1 MIKEKVITN
10 TPNPKT
16 GLAYHWEITDTK
28 GKKHEWKEFYT
39 GPLVLEEEETNILCQ
54 KLLGVGI
61 DQLLEVANEE
71 LLPVPSLEE
80 VGASIV
86 MHSTTPD
93 LKTFD
98 GDLDKVIKNVPPMDY
113 TSYKEARSVY
123 LAGEGDIVVG
133 RIEPWQASAD
143 LGKAKAIKI
152 PVIDYYY
159 ISHALLVLAEQHLVS
174 PSQEINELV
183 DFIKANP
190 NAVIRLYALEEEM
203 QIFLIWL
210 KRLAGLDHL
219 LMDANSPEVARDWNK
234 KSILFPTVEDA
245 MNLSSLIEGKSAQE
259 TLDEEA
265 KYSLLRNKLGC
276 VYPVLPGYTVV
287 REAKALGD
295 FTQQLLDASSM
306 LQARYGLTLA
316 CFKASDSG
324 DGARITLG
332 VDLTDVAQLKE
343 LAEDAYKHGD
353 AYILEP
359 YVYYDKIDINGE
371 SIKISPSAHIRW
383 GEVADGVTLQFT
395 EGTSW
400 KGNIFFDE
408 RTATKFGVSIEN
420 YQKIVACMES
430 TRQAFKNHKLGLTIA
445 GLDFAIG
452 TIGGFFGD
460 EKVMGI
466 QDPNIS
472 FNGAEC
478 LRAFLEK
485 TTKEEG
491 LTKDAPLYGV
501 TRVFKPSKKCTV
513 LVLREAV
520 KSFEGLGYYTDAIAS
535 VPERWGMIAV
545 AHENVELATAKLAEL
560 RKDLAAKGLVL

>member
-1 MIKEKVITN
+1 MIKEKVVTN
-10 TPNPKT
+10 TLNPKT
-16 GLAYHWEITDTK
+16 KLPYHWEVTDTK

-39 GPLVLEEEETNILCQ
+39 GPLVLEEEEIEVLCQ
-54 KLLGVGI
+54 KLLGVSL
-61 DQLLEVANEE
+61 DKLLEVANEE
-71 LLPVPSLEE
+71 LLPVPSLDE

-86 MHSTTPD
+86 IHSTTPD
-93 LKTFD
+93 IKTFD
-98 GDLDKVIKNVPPMDY
+98 GDLDKVIKGVPPMDY

-123 LAGEGDIVVG
+123 LAGEGDVVVG
-133 RIEPWQASAD
+133 RIEPWESSAN
-143 LGKAKAIKI
+143 LGNAKAIKI
-152 PVIDYYY
+152 PIIDYYY
-159 ISHALLVLAEQHLVS
+159 ISHALLVLAEQHLLS
-174 PSQEINELV
+174 PSQEINQLV
-183 DFIKANP
+183 DFLKANP
-190 NAVIRLYALEEEM
+190 NGVIRLYALEKEM
-203 QIFLIWL
+203 QIFLVWL
-210 KRLAGLDHL
+210 KRVAGLKHL

-245 MNLSSLIEGKSAQE
+245 MNLSSSIEGYSVQE
-259 TLDEEA
+259 ILEEEA
-265 KYSLLRNKLGC
+265 KYSLLRNKIGC
-276 VYPVLPGYTVV
+276 VFPVFPGYTVV
-287 REAKALGD
+287 REAKDLES
-295 FTQQLLDASSM
+295 FTEQLLDASKM
-306 LQARYGLTLA
+306 LQGRYGLTTG

-332 VDLTDVAQLKE
+332 VDLSDENLLKE

-359 YVYYDKIDINGE
+359 YLYYDKVDINGE

-408 RTATKFGVSIEN
+408 RTATKFGVSKEN
-420 YQKIVACMES
+420 YQTIVTCMES
-430 TRQAFKNHKLGLTIA
+430 IRQAFRNHKLGLTIA
-445 GLDFAIG
+445 GFDFAIG

-460 EKVMGI
+460 QKLIGI

-485 TTKEEG
+485 TIIEHD
-491 LTKDAPLYGV
+491 LTTDQSLYGV
-501 TRVFKPSKKCTV
+501 TRVFKPSKDCTV
-513 LVLREAV
+513 STLREFV
-520 KSFEGLGYYTDAIAS
+520 KSFEESGYYTEAIAS

-545 AHENVELATAKLAEL
+545 AHQNVESATAKLAEL

>member
-10 TPNPKT
+10 TLNPKT
-16 GLAYHWEITDTK
+16 GLPYHWEITDAK
-28 GKKHEWKEFYT
+28 NEKHEWKEFYT
-39 GPLVLEEEETNILCQ
+39 GPLVLEENEIEALCQ
-54 KLLGVGI
+54 KLLGVSL
-61 DQLLEVANEE
+61 DKLLDVANEE
-71 LLPVPSLEE
+71 LLPVPSLKD

-123 LAGEGDIVVG
+123 LAGEGDVVVG
-133 RIEPWQASAD
+133 RIEPWQSSAN
-143 LGKAKAIKI
+143 LGNATAVKI

-174 PSQEINELV
+174 PEKTIDQIV
-183 DFIKANP
+183 DFLKANP
-190 NAVIRLYALEEEM
+190 NAVIRLYALEKEM
-203 QIFLIWL
+203 QIFLVWL
-210 KRLAGLDHL
+210 KRIAGLKHL

-245 MNLSSLIEGKSAQE
+245 MNLSSTIKSYSVQE
-259 TLDEEA
+259 ILEEEA
-265 KYSLLRNKLGC
+265 KFSLLRKKLGC
-276 VYPVLPGYTVV
+276 IFPVFPGYTVV
-287 REAKALGD
+287 RESKDLEA

-306 LQARYGLTLA
+306 LQARYGLKIG

-332 VDLTDVAQLKE
+332 VDLSDIRQLKE

-359 YVYYDKIDINGE
+359 YLYYDKVDINGE

-408 RTATKFGVSIEN
+408 RTSTKYGVSKEN
-420 YQKIVACMES
+420 YQTIVTCMES
-430 TRQAFKNHKLGLTIA
+430 IRQAFGNKKLGLTIA
-445 GLDFAIG
+445 GFDFAIG

-460 EKVMGI
+460 KKLIGI

-485 TTKEEG
+485 TISEQN
-491 LTKDAPLYGV
+491 LTTDEPLYGV
-501 TRVFKPSKKCTV
+501 TRVFKPSKDCTV
-513 LVLREAV
+513 SALRGFV
-520 KSFEGLGYYTDAIAS
+520 KSFEESGYYTEAIAS

-545 AHENVELATAKLAEL
+545 AHYNVELATAKLAEL
-560 RKDLAAKGLVL
+560 RNGLTKKGLIL